1 MKSLP
6 ILSKKSFKLIQLFR
20 NINSYGKDEKSF
32 EDRKEKIAWKPI
44 ESTAG
49 FVKDDV
55 VHLPESILE
64 QPNFE
69 HCDLI
74 LLIDDNFQTFQ
85 NVVYTSEKN
94 LCFRNKSENKFDF
107 LQIKLDEKVELYLKP
122 GYFEVGFPERNEFK
136 VCELTISKPVSIK
149 INGKRDFSLTGR
161 RARTFIEQEYIFNYI
176 GDFTSIQ
183 IEKEPFHSVVKNVP
197 TEKKVIDLMKP
208 LW

>member
-1 MKSLP
+1 MKPQP
-6 ILSKKSFKLIQLFR
+6 ITFKKPFRVIQLFR
-20 NINSYGKDEKSF
+20 NINSYGKEEKSF
-32 EDRKEKIAWKPI
+32 EDRKEKIIWKPI
-44 ESTAG
+44 ESTTG
-49 FVKDDV
+49 YVKDDI
-55 VHLPESILE
+55 VHLPETILE

-85 NVVYTSEKN
+85 NVVYTNEKN
-94 LCFRNKSENKFDF
+94 LCFRNKSLNKFDF
-107 LQIKLDEKVELYLKP
+107 LQIKLDKRVELYLKP
-122 GYFEVGFPERNEFK
+122 GYFEVGFPERDEFK
-136 VCELTISKPVSIK
+136 VCELTIAKPVSIK

-183 IEKEPFHSVVKNVP
+183 IEKERFNPIIKNVP

>member
-1 MKSLP
+1 MKPQP
-6 ILSKKSFKLIQLFR
+6 IISKKSFRVIQLFR

-32 EDRKEKIAWKPI
+32 EDRKDKIAWKPI

-49 FVKDDV
+49 FVKDNV
-55 VHLPESILE
+55 VHLPETILE

-94 LCFRNKSENKFDF
+94 ICFRNKSINKFDF

-136 VCELTISKPVSIK
+136 VCELTLDKSVSIK

-176 GDFTSIQ
+176 GDFTTIQ
-183 IEKEPFHSVVKNVP
+183 IEKEPFTPIVKNVP
-197 TEKKVIDLMKP
+197 TEKKVVDLMKP

>member
-1 MKSLP
+1 MKP
-6 ILSKKSFKLIQLFR
+6 QPTLSKKPFKVVQLFR
-20 NINSYGKDEKSF
+20 NINSYGKEEKSF

-49 FVKDDV
+49 FVKDNIV
-55 VHLPESILE
+55 YLPESILE
-64 QPNFE
+64 QSNFE

-85 NVVYTSEKN
+85 NVVYTTEKN
-94 LCFRNKSENKFDF
+94 LCFRNKSTNKFDF
-107 LQIKLDEKVELYLKP
+107 LQIKLEEKVELYLKP

-136 VCELTISKPVSIK
+136 VCELVKDRPISIK

-176 GDFTSIQ
+176 GDFTEI
-183 IEKEPFHSVVKNVP
+183 IIDKEPFNPVSKSIP
-197 TEKKVIDLMKP
+197 TEMKVIDLMKP

>member
-1 MKSLP
+1 MKPQPP
-6 ILSKKSFKLIQLFR
+6 ISKKPFRVIQLFR

-32 EDRKEKIAWKPI
+32 EDRKDKIAWKPI

-49 FVKDDV
+49 FVKENV

-69 HCDLI
+69 RCDLI
-74 LLIDDNFQTFQ
+74 LMIDDNFQSFQ

-94 LCFRNKSENKFDF
+94 LCFRNKSSNKFDF
-107 LQIKLDEKVELYLKP
+107 LQIKLDEKIEIYLKP

-136 VCELTISKPVSIK
+136 VCELTIAKPVSIK

-176 GDFTSIQ
+176 GDFTEII
-183 IEKEPFHSVVKNVP
+183 IEKEPFNPVLKSIPVERK
-197 TEKKVIDLMKP
+197 TIDLMKP